1 MKISILTICPESFDS
16 FAKTSVIGKAN
27 KRSNFSLEIIDMRSY
42 AEGSFR
48 KIDDSPYG
56 GGRGMVLRVDTASR
70 AIAATR
76 TENSH
81 VVLLSPKGRPYD
93 QKKAHELAK
102 KEHVVLVCGHFEG
115 TDARIENYVDEMI
128 SIGDYILTG
137 GEIAAMAVCDSV
149 VRLLPEALREGSAE
163 DESFENGILE
173 YPQYTHPEEFD
184 GNTVPEV
191 LLSGNAK
198 EIRRFRTIQAIVDT
212 IRNRPDLF
220 EKLPQSENIGCSDA
234 RILAFDDMILKIQ
247 NDGPEAE
254 REQEAL
260 LWLQEKLPV
269 PKVLACEHKD
279 GKSYILMD
287 KVKGRM
293 LCDPRILENRNRLT
307 KTAAAALK
315 MLREVDISDCPFAG
329 EGERKNDAVLCHGDF
344 CLPNIFADN
353 KGITGFIDLGNCH
366 IGRRQEDPD
375 MCIWSL
381 EANLT
386 GEFSDNKDREPLD
399 REGFLKLLQ

>member
-16 FAKTSVIGKAN
+16 FTKTSVIGKAN
-27 KRSNFSLEIIDMRSY
+27 RRSNLSLEIVDMRSY
-42 AEGSFR
+42 ADGSFR

-76 TENSH
+76 AENSH

-93 QKKAHELAK
+93 QKKAHELAQ

-184 GNTVPEV
+184 GNKVPEV

-260 LWLQEKLPV
+260 SWLQGKLPV

-315 MLREVDISDCPFAG
+315 MFREVDISDCPFAD

-366 IGRRQEDPD
+366 IGSRQEDPD

>member
-16 FAKTSVIGKAN
+16 FTKTSVIGKAN
-27 KRSNFSLEIIDMRSY
+27 RRSNFSLEIVDMRSY

-81 VVLLSPKGRPYD
+81 VVLLSPKSRPYD

-149 VRLLPEALREGSAE
+149 VRLLPEALRDGSAE

-184 GNTVPEV
+184 GNKVPEV

-198 EIRRFRTIQAIVDT
+198 EIRRFR
-212 IRNRPDLF
+212 
-220 EKLPQSENIGCSDA
+220 
-234 RILAFDDMILKIQ
+234 
-247 NDGPEAE
+247 
-254 REQEAL
+254 
-260 LWLQEKLPV
+260 
-269 PKVLACEHKD
+269 
-279 GKSYILMD
+279 
-287 KVKGRM
+287 
-293 LCDPRILENRNRLT
+293 
-307 KTAAAALK
+307 
-315 MLREVDISDCPFAG
+315 
-329 EGERKNDAVLCHGDF
+329 
-344 CLPNIFADN
+344 
-353 KGITGFIDLGNCH
+353 
-366 IGRRQEDPD
+366 
-375 MCIWSL
+375 
-381 EANLT
+381 
-386 GEFSDNKDREPLD
+386 
-399 REGFLKLLQ
+399 

>member
-1 MKISILTICPESFDS
+1 MKISILTICPETFDS
-16 FAKTSVIGKAN
+16 FKQTSVISKAQ
-27 KRSNFSLEIIDMRSY
+27 KRSNLDLEIVDIRDY
-42 AEGSFR
+42 ADGSFR

-70 AIAATR
+70 AIGSVR
-76 TENSH
+76 TEKSH

-93 QKKAHELAK
+93 QKKAHELSQM
-102 KEHVVLVCGHFEG
+102 EHLVLVCGHFEG
-115 TDARIENYVDEMI
+115 TDARIENYIDEMI

-149 VRLLPEALREGSAE
+149 VRLLPETLRDGSAE

-184 GNTVPEV
+184 GMRVPEV
-191 LLSGNAK
+191 LFSGNAK
-198 EIRRFRTIQAIVDT
+198 EIKRFRTVQAIIDT

-220 EKLPQSENIGCSDA
+220 EKLPQAENIGCSEA

-247 NDGPEAE
+247 SDGPEAK
-254 REQEAL
+254 REEQAL
-260 LWLQEKLPV
+260 LWLQGRLPV

-279 GKSYILMD
+279 GKSYVLME
-287 KVKGRM
+287 KLKGRM
-293 LCDPRILENRNRLT
+293 LCDPRILNNRNRLT

-315 MLREVDISDCPFAG
+315 MLWEVDIRDCPFADG
-329 EGERKNDAVLCHGDF
+329 NTEGKVLCHGDF

-353 KGITGFIDLGNCH
+353 KGITGFIDLGSCH
-366 IGRRQEDPD
+366 IGSRQEDID

-386 GEFSDNKDREPLD
+386 GEYSDNPGREPLD

>member
-1 MKISILTICPESFDS
+1 MKISILTICPDTFDS
-16 FAKTSVIGKAN
+16 FIRTPVITKAR
-27 KRSNFSLEIIDMRSY
+27 KRSNLDLEIVDIRSY

-76 TENSH
+76 TEKTH

-93 QKKAHELAK
+93 QKKAHELSHMDHLA
-102 KEHVVLVCGHFEG
+102 LVCGHFEG
-115 TDARIENYVDEMI
+115 TDARIEDYIDEMI

-149 VRLLPEALREGSAE
+149 VRLLPETLREGSAE

-184 GNTVPEV
+184 GKKVPEV

-198 EIRRFRTIQAIVDT
+198 EIRRFRTIQAIIDT

-220 EKLPQSENIGCSDA
+220 EKLPQAENIGCSEA

-247 NDGPEAE
+247 SDGPEAK
-254 REQEAL
+254 REEQAL
-260 LWLQEKLPV
+260 TWLQDRLPV

-279 GKSYILMD
+279 GKTYILME
-287 KVKGRM
+287 KLKGRM
-293 LCDPRILENRNRLT
+293 LCDPVILNNRNRLT

-315 MLREVDISDCPFAG
+315 MLWEVDIRDCPFADG
-329 EGERKNDAVLCHGDF
+329 NTEGKVLCHGDF
-344 CLPNIFADN
+344 CLSNIFADN
-353 KGITGFIDLGNCH
+353 KGINGFIDLGSCH
-366 IGRRQEDPD
+366 IGSRQEDID

-386 GEFSDNKDREPLD
+386 GEYSDNKDREPLD

>member
-1 MKISILTICPESFDS
+1 MKISILTICPETFDS
-16 FAKTSVIGKAN
+16 FIRTPVITKAR
-27 KRSNFSLEIIDMRSY
+27 KRSNLDLEVVDMRSY

-76 TENSH
+76 TEKTH

-93 QKKAHELAK
+93 QKKAHELSHMDHLA
-102 KEHVVLVCGHFEG
+102 LVCGHFEG
-115 TDARIENYVDEMI
+115 TDARIEDYVDEMI
-128 SIGDYILTG
+128 SVGDYILTG

-149 VRLLPEALREGSAE
+149 VRLLPETLREGSAE

-184 GNTVPEV
+184 GKKVPEV

-198 EIRRFRTIQAIVDT
+198 EIKRFRTIQAIIDT

-220 EKLPQSENIGCSDA
+220 EKLPQSENIGCSEA

-247 NDGPEAE
+247 EDGPEAE
-254 REQEAL
+254 REAQAL
-260 LWLQEKLPV
+260 TWLQGKLPV
-269 PKVLACEHKD
+269 PKVLACEQRD
-279 GKSYILMD
+279 GKTYILME
-287 KVKGRM
+287 KLKGRM
-293 LCDPRILENRNRLT
+293 LCDPVILNNRNRLT
-307 KTAAAALK
+307 NTAAAALK
-315 MLREVDISDCPFAG
+315 MLWEVDISDCPFADG
-329 EGERKNDAVLCHGDF
+329 DTKGKVLCHGDF
-344 CLPNIFADN
+344 CLPNVFADN

-366 IGRRQEDPD
+366 IGSRQEDID
-375 MCIWSL
+375 MCMWSL

-386 GEFSDNKDREPLD
+386 GEYSDNPGREPLD